1 MEKAGYPPRLNH
13 LLLKRL
19 VKKELPKGLW
29 IPRDVLYSID
39 IQPTIWELLEFHKE
53 ILARLDRIE
62 EKIGKKKYKE
72 REKMTT
78 IIYPSGQEIN
88 ISPMK
93 HFMRWTY

>member
-1 MEKAGYPPRLNH
+1 MLTKIKERLLPKPVNHEKINEIRYRLEKLGYPPSLNH

-39 IQPTIWELLEFHKE
+39 IQPTIWEILEFHKE

-62 EKIGKKKYKE
+62 EKIAKKTKKGKVK
-72 REKMTT
+72 
-78 IIYPSGQEIN
+78 
-88 ISPMK
+88 
-93 HFMRWTY
+93 